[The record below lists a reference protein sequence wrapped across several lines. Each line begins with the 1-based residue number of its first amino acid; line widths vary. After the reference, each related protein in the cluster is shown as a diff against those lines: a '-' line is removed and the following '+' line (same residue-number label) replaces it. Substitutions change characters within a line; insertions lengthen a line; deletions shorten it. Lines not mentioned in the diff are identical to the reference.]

1 MKLYN
6 ASISGLLQEHKEDF
20 TRIVTRAPRRSLE
33 EQYKELITRVYN
45 YRVYIIMLLL
55 MHAAPEY
62 SASTEYI
69 CVRALQHDDD
79 EVQPTTPAAAA
90 TASGQVRKIS
100 RTQQRNQL
108 QSSAN
113 SVDDAS
119 TTTTLEIPIDLTEL
133 LRIIGEGSTTNGN
146 SKNNGRI
153 TAKQMLALDRYADKI
168 MKDERVMS
176 YVQDRIKRD
185 HTTGYDY
192 APPPPHDSYGPPA
205 PVYGPPPAQ
214 HHGGGS
220 DSASFFT
227 GLVGGLI
234 GSSASLSKGSVVA
247 SAQGSHAPPALPQHH
262 PVVYGP
268 PAPVYGP
275 PKYPTYGHHE
285 HHEHHQVTPWDL
297 KKAIINSLIQA
308 VKAVG
313 GGFLALN
320 GQIIKGS
327 GFLVQTKG
335 RLISGAGEAISG
347 LGKTLAT
354 GATKPTTTQH
364 HHTTSYEH
372 HGYAY
377 GPPPVVH
384 NHYAGECTATTLYC
398 VRSIKE
404 SLTRENCIDR
414 QWEESR
420 VKLSFMV
427 NFFHFLGHDHH
438 YAGAPPPTDSYQH
451 GFGAATDVHD
461 DSQAG
466 LLVAQPVPDLDHLH
480 HHQHQHQHQSD
491 DGFEVPP
498 QQDDAH
504 VEYQTFDHGAAS
516 GVDDGVAGKSKNEKV
531 KEAIAQLAAFSA
543 QYKKNKGTKTTTST
557 SGHQHSSDGGGIE
570 VPTKPL
576 QLQDYNQ
583 ESHDL
588 YPPLGNGP
596 ADSGRNHHHQAAA
609 SHGGVEQ
616 HHYTTLDQV
625 DDKYKHPPITIEDTY
640 LQHQHHHQQ
649 LHHQGGAGYGQAD
662 LESPHYA
669 YVTQPHLHH
678 HQYGQPRPH
687 HHKQISFNIPD
698 VHFEISD
705 EDITGFEK
713 GAFEQPHHHR
723 HPFPT
728 MDGPLKIPIIGP
740 YSPHQ
745 GFPPAHLN
753 SIHDIGIKY
762 PGIHRPSF
770 EIKQSIGY
778 EIANRRDDRESERK
792 VNRL

>member
-1 MKLYN
+1 MAPQLLAVAFVLALY
-6 ASISGLLQEHKEDF
+6 AS
-20 TRIVTRAPRRSLE
+20 A
-33 EQYKELITRVYN
+33 
-45 YRVYIIMLLL
+45 
-55 MHAAPEY
+55 
-62 SASTEYI
+62 
-69 CVRALQHDDD
+69 
-79 EVQPTTPAAAA
+79 VQTSPTTTTTTTSDDQSQEQQQQQQKSSNDVSLAAVKQLQRLAHFPRSGFLDTA
-90 TASGQVRKIS
+90 TTNNKQQLQQQQQQHRVKYGKS
-100 RTQQRNQL
+100 RGRSSSSSKL

-113 SVDDAS
+113 SVDDATS
-119 TTTTLEIPIDLTEL
+119 TSLEIPIDLTEL
-133 LRIIGEGSTTNGN
+133 LRIIGEGSTANGN
-146 SKNNGRI
+146 SKNNGQI

-192 APPPPHDSYGPPA
+192 AAPPHDSYGPPA

-354 GATKPTTTQH
+354 GATKPTTQH

-384 NHYAGECTATTLYC
+384 NHYAG
-398 VRSIKE
+398 
-404 SLTRENCIDR
+404 
-414 QWEESR
+414 
-420 VKLSFMV
+420 
-427 NFFHFLGHDHH
+427 HDHH
-438 YAGAPPPTDSYQH
+438 YTGAPPPTDSYQH

-466 LLVAQPVPDLDHLH
+466 LLVAQPVPDLNHLH
-480 HHQHQHQHQSD
+480 HHQHHHQQSD
-491 DGFEVPP
+491 DGFEAPP

-516 GVDDGVAGKSKNEKV
+516 GVDGVAGKSKNEKV

-543 QYKKNKGTKTTTST
+543 QYKKNKGTKTTTTST
-557 SGHQHSSDGGGIE
+557 SGHQHSSDVGGGIE

-596 ADSGRNHHHQAAA
+596 ADSSGNHHQAAA

-640 LQHQHHHQQ
+640 LQHQHHQQ
-649 LHHQGGAGYGQAD
+649 LHHQAGGYGQAD

-687 HHKQISFNIPD
+687 NYKQVSFNIPD

-723 HPFPT
+723 FPT

-762 PGIHRPSF
+762 PEIHRPSF